1 VWGLGNRPEIQEAR
15 KMKFIVFSEFGEILD
30 LASYLS
36 HVEGHEVLFHVHDK
50 HSETIGRGVV
60 PHLKNWFNEIGKGYT
75 WIFDSCSFG
84 ALQDWLRSRG
94 EAVFGG
100 CERGDELE
108 NSRQLNQV
116 WFKEAGFD
124 QVFSKNFTSL
134 DSAQRFIEKHVS
146 GGKRYILK
154 QNGDAPKGLSH
165 LGKFEHGE
173 DMLWHLN
180 ELQRSWNEA
189 EYGKFDC
196 DIMEVVEGLEVA
208 ASVLFN
214 GQDYCRNSEGK
225 IMGYLNFEEK
235 KEADGGLGETCGEMG
250 TTFLSVTE
258 EHPLFKKILVRE
270 ALVAKLREIGF
281 RGMFDVNCIVTEKGK
296 IVGLE
301 PTMRLGVP
309 ATSYELLEGMASP
322 AGEVLDSVARGASSP
337 VELHEGLG
345 MVMCVVAKP
354 FPLEA
359 DVETNAT
366 SVGQRLW
373 ILDKK
378 GEPQAEFSEEQRKHI
393 HLYNFELAQP
403 AAEEQSE
410 HSEGSEAVYKVATK
424 NGYMLTATGHGQGS
438 IRVVRKH
445 LIEYIKSNLYL
456 SGMKFRSDIGQRVE
470 EHEQDLLDT

>member
-1 VWGLGNRPEIQEAR
+1 
-15 KMKFIVFSEFGEILD
+15 
-30 LASYLS
+30 
-36 HVEGHEVLFHVHDK
+36 
-50 HSETIGRGVV
+50 
-60 PHLKNWFNEIGKGYT
+60 
-75 WIFDSCSFG
+75 
-84 ALQDWLRSRG
+84 
-94 EAVFGG
+94 
-100 CERGDELE
+100 
-108 NSRQLNQV
+108 
-116 WFKEAGFD
+116 
-124 QVFSKNFTSL
+124 
-134 DSAQRFIEKHVS
+134 
-146 GGKRYILK
+146 
-154 QNGDAPKGLSH
+154 
-165 LGKFEHGE
+165 
-173 DMLWHLN
+173 
-180 ELQRSWNEA
+180 
-189 EYGKFDC
+189 
-196 DIMEVVEGLEVA
+196 
-208 ASVLFN
+208 
-214 GQDYCRNSEGK
+214 
-225 IMGYLNFEEK
+225 
-235 KEADGGLGETCGEMG
+235 
-250 TTFLSVTE
+250 
-258 EHPLFKKILVRE
+258 
-270 ALVAKLREIGF
+270 
-281 RGMFDVNCIVTEKGK
+281 MFDVNCIVTEKGK

-378 GEPQAEFSEEQRKHI
+378 GEPQAEFSEEHI